1 MQTTEGEDGGAK
13 LKSIRA
19 RRVLICLAASALT
32 ALGLVAC
39 GGGSEESGSR
49 DLTFFVAIQPGGTIE
64 EVSKRCSEESG
75 GKYTITPEFLPTDAS
90 QQREQLVRRLG
101 AEDSSIDIVGMD
113 VIWTGEFANAGWVEE
128 WTGPQKQQVTENVF
142 PNVIET
148 ASFDGKLYAAP
159 FNTNTQLLWYRK
171 DLVKKPPA
179 TWDQM
184 IEVAEGL
191 KEAGSI
197 QVQANRY
204 EGYMVFVNALIESA
218 GTEILSGPEEVDLE
232 QKPTEKALEVIGKLA
247 NGNAAP
253 PSLST
258 SDEDTARLGFEG
270 GESAFMTNYTFAYA
284 SAQAEAPEIGKEM
297 GFARFPRV
305 DANTPSKPPL
315 GGFNLAVSS
324 FSENKDVAFEAAA
337 CLANDVSQKTAVE
350 LDGLPPSRSD
360 LYSDKAVTKA
370 YPGFA
375 QLVKESIE
383 ASGPR
388 PTTPAYQDVSLAVQ
402 RALHPPDKIDPD
414 DTESIYEELK
424 ENVEDAV
431 KREGLL

>member
-1 MQTTEGEDGGAK
+1 LTSSWK
-13 LKSIRA
+13 A
-19 RRVLICLAASALT
+19 RTLIGLAALSLA
-32 ALGLVAC
+32 AFGLAAC
-39 GGGSEESGSR
+39 GGSSDKSGTR

-64 EVSKRCSEESG
+64 EVSKRCSEESK

-113 VIWTGEFANAGWVEE
+113 VIWIGEFANAGWVEE
-128 WTGPQKQQVTENVF
+128 WTGPLKKKVTEKVF

-148 ASFDGKLYAAP
+148 ASFEDKLYAAP

-171 DLVKKPPA
+171 DLVKKPPK
-179 TWDQM
+179 TWDEM
-184 IEVAEGL
+184 IDVAEGL

-197 QVQANRY
+197 QVQASRY

-232 QKPTEKALEVIGKLA
+232 QAPTEKALQVIGRLA
-247 NGNAAP
+247 NGGAAP

-258 SDEDTARLGFEG
+258 SDEDTARLGFEA
-270 GESAFMTNYTFAYA
+270 GESAFMTNYTFAYG
-284 SAQAEAPEIGKEM
+284 SAQEEAPDIGKVM

-305 DANTPSKPPL
+305 DASKPSKPPL

-337 CLANDVSQKTAVE
+337 CLANDTSQKTAVE

-402 RALHPPDKIDPD
+402 RSLHPPDKIDPE
-414 DTESIYEELK
+414 DTESVYEELK
-424 ENVEDAV
+424 SNLEDAV